1 MALLEL
7 KMDTEERLK
16 IALKALEKIRRAGQ
30 NFDPPSIWM
39 QKWAAYGMEPEKWPK
54 PDDAPPKSEL

>member
-1 MALLEL
+1 
-7 KMDTEERLK
+7 MDTEERLK